1 MFLKKHYGVGYLM
14 VMVKADGCDED
25 ALARLVTSMY
35 RTAPHTGPPPSPSTG
50 CDDIPRNL
58 VFAEHVP
65 GALML
70 NNVGAEISF
79 ELPQADIQAFVPL
92 FRELEDD
99 LSRWGVQSFGVCQCQ
114 CPPAL
119 L

>member
-25 ALARLVTSMY
+25 ALGRLVTSMY
-35 RTAPHTGPPPSPSTG
+35 RNRTPRTRAAPLPLVATTSPGTW
-50 CDDIPRNL
+50 

-99 LSRWGVQSFGVCQCQ
+99 LPRWGVQSFGVCQCS
-114 CPPAL
+114 PAL
-119 L
+119 F